1 MSSSNHNVPTHA
13 QDAKQKSLARVLWL
27 LPIVFI
33 IHDGEE
39 LLTMAGWVV
48 RHQQT
53 LDQFARMNKIAAEM
67 VRSLPTTTAQVAVAI
82 GFILLLFVVVTAGA
96 SMSRKRGFWL
106 YAYASLLGVLFLHV
120 FTHIAQAILIG
131 GYAPG
136 VIGAVV
142 AIIPG
147 ALYLY
152 KRLFEAKLLTVKS
165 AAITALIG
173 FALFVPGALLAHQIG
188 RMLGSG

>member
-1 MSSSNHNVPTHA
+1 MHLIPTHA
-13 QDAKQKSLARVLWL
+13 QDARQQNLARVLWL
-27 LPIVFI
+27 LPVIFI

-39 LLTMAGWVV
+39 LLTMPGWVV
-48 RHQQT
+48 RHQRE
-53 LDQFARMNKIAAEM
+53 LDQLARMNETAAAM
-67 VRSLPTTTAQVAVAI
+67 VRSLPTTTSQVAIAI
-82 GFILLLFVVVTAGA
+82 GCILLLFVVVTVGA
-96 SMSRKRGFWL
+96 SISCKRGFWL

-152 KRLFEAKLLTVKS
+152 KRLFEAKLLTLKS
-165 AAITALIG
+165 AIVTALIG
-173 FALFVPGALLAHQIG
+173 FALFIPGAMLAQQIG

>member
-1 MSSSNHNVPTHA
+1 MSSSNRNISTHS
-13 QDAKQKSLARVLWL
+13 QDINRKSLARVLWL
-27 LPIVFI
+27 LPVVFI

-39 LLTMAGWVV
+39 LFTMPGWIV
-48 RHQQT
+48 RHQQE
-53 LDQFARMNKIAAEM
+53 LDQLARMNEIAAGM

-120 FTHIAQAILIG
+120 FTHIAQAVLIG

-147 ALYLY
+147 TLYILEVTQL
-152 KRLFEAKLLTVKS
+152 KENVVEKGHES
-165 AAITALIG
+165 A
-173 FALFVPGALLAHQIG
+173 Q
-188 RMLGSG
+188 ML